1 MFFFLFFKKDLPWT
15 RSSVFGVVLVLD
27 GWSLAMM
34 DWWRA
39 DKVAPNYFPERKMEK
54 FFFILVLIR
63 TRIAHFL
70 ESRHFSIANSY
81 GKVCSSNI
89 FLFFHEHPASR
100 NLPLSQMY
108 RDVFGKGSRTIF
120 HSERSAETI
129 TPRQRERISVWNRR
143 EIWQDGWFPRS
154 WARNVEGAIVSRN
167 GNHRHQR
174 DVKEFLAVSG
184 LRVER
189 RSGQFRPR
197 GKVWKFDR
205 NY

>member
-1 MFFFLFFKKDLPWT
+1 
-15 RSSVFGVVLVLD
+15 
-27 GWSLAMM
+27 
-34 DWWRA
+34 
-39 DKVAPNYFPERKMEK
+39 MEK

-120 HSERSAETI
+120 HSERSAKTI
-129 TPRQRERISVWNRR
+129 TGELPARRRGLASETGAKYGKTGDFRVAERATSRAQLFLGM
-143 EIWQDGWFPRS
+143 EIIGT
-154 WARNVEGAIVSRN
+154 NET
-167 GNHRHQR
+167 
-174 DVKEFLAVSG
+174 
-184 LRVER
+184 
-189 RSGQFRPR
+189 
-197 GKVWKFDR
+197 
-205 NY
+205 